1 MRLHYQTAMIEPD
14 ITVVRLIG
22 RLITLREG
30 RALEVVVTELVG
42 RRDRKLI
49 FDLCGIEE
57 FGSMACGFLLA
68 CWSVARNAGGDLR
81 LATANPRVIR
91 LCRVAELDTMLPFYR
106 TVTAASQRFELAKGA

>member
-1 MRLHYQTAMIEPD
+1 MRLHYETAIIEPD

-30 RALEVVVTELVG
+30 RALEVVVNELVARG
-42 RRDRKLI
+42 DKKLI

-57 FGSMACGFLLA
+57 FGSMACGFLMH
-68 CWSVARNAGGDLR
+68 CWFTARNAGGDLR

-91 LCRVAELDTMLPFYR
+91 LCRVAQLHTMLPFYR
-106 TVTAASQRFELAKGA
+106 TIAAASQRFELARDA